1 MAVPTTFQY
10 APGSITLDETNL
22 DQTTA
27 ADGQI
32 DVTVCLHFNGL
43 TSQVA
48 ADWATMLATNFASP
62 SVIMSYDNG

>member
-10 APGSITLDETNL
+10 APGSITPDETNL
-22 DQTTA
+22 DATTA
-27 ADGQI
+27 VDGQI

-43 TSQVA
+43 TSQVQ

-62 SVIMSYDNG
+62 SVIMSCDNG